1 MQPAQEEVARVLTG
15 LVLADPTIP
24 VAANVTGSLITTAAE
39 ARDALIRQVT
49 GAVRWVDCVQSLIA
63 AGATHFVEVGP
74 GKVLCGLLKQIDP
87 TQKSLNVEDPASLEA
102 TLAAL
107 ATPTASGG

>member
-1 MQPAQEEVARVLTG
+1 L
-15 LVLADPTIP
+15 LSSAD
-24 VAANVTGSLITTAAE
+24 A

-63 AGATHFVEVGP
+63 TGPTHFIEVGP

-87 TQKSLNVEDPASLEA
+87 TQKSLNVEDAASFEA

-107 ATPTASGG
+107 V